1 MKEYKLVKFY
11 PSLPKDWKEGMI
23 VGLGDWYY
31 DYSPCSG
38 NYRHKFIH
46 KSEIENNPE
55 YWQEVI
61 KTNYEILCF
70 RSNGPSQRIANVID
84 NLVYGT
90 CCEEGFIPN
99 VELVLK
105 WVALETWEVYQV
117 KRLSDGELF
126 TIGDNVRPS
135 NVSPVDYRG
144 FKKITRIDIDN
155 EGCTICMGH
164 TYFSRYVQDVTRDK
178 LVLMTTND
186 NVNLSLEDSYWYIDI
201 DYEISK
207 KMICSTQDLNKG
219 IARFSTKEKC
229 DEYINSKKVLFTT
242 EDGVDVY
249 EGDIYW
255 LITGDLSYCGQ
266 KASPI
271 DKGRKFGHV
280 YSTKEKAQEYI
291 ELNKPKY
298 SYNQIYDFIKK
309 QESTNNMWYTIFK
322 NLEELKND
330 R

>member
-61 KTNYEILCF
+61 K
-70 RSNGPSQRIANVID
+70 V
-84 NLVYGT
+84 
-90 CCEEGFIPN
+90 
-99 VELVLK
+99 
-105 WVALETWEVYQV
+105 
-117 KRLSDGELF
+117 
-126 TIGDNVRPS
+126 
-135 NVSPVDYRG
+135 
-144 FKKITRIDIDN
+144 
-155 EGCTICMGH
+155 
-164 TYFSRYVQDVTRDK
+164 
-178 LVLMTTND
+178 
-186 NVNLSLEDSYWYIDI
+186 
-201 DYEISK
+201 
-207 KMICSTQDLNKG
+207 
-219 IARFSTKEKC
+219 
-229 DEYINSKKVLFTT
+229 KKVLFTT

-266 KASPI
+266 KAI

-280 YSTKEKAQEYI
+280 FSTKEKAQEYI